1 MESWA
6 RRAITA
12 AAAGAILAGCSGP
25 SPQPT
30 ITVTVP
36 ASPEPVV
43 TSVDSSAATESVPVA
58 SEPAPTASVDP
69 AAPAEPVQFTMPNVV
84 GVNLQLAQDT
94 LQALGSYLMD
104 QTDAT
109 GLGRFQVDDSNWQVC
124 SQDPAPGA
132 VVPVET
138 VVTLAAVKL
147 SETCP
152 G

>member
-1 MESWA
+1 MKTCVRLA
-6 RRAITA
+6 VVVVTA
-12 AAAGAILAGCSGP
+12 GGILAGCSGL

-30 ITVTVP
+30 VTVTVP
-36 ASPEPVV
+36 AIPDPAVSTVDTPV
-43 TSVDSSAATESVPVA
+43 ATEPAPMV
-58 SEPAPTASVDP
+58 SEPAAVPSAES
-69 AAPAEPVQFTMPNVV
+69 AAPAEPVQFTMPDVV

-109 GLGRFQVDDSNWQVC
+109 GLGRLQIDDSNWQVC
-124 SQDPAPGA
+124 SQDPAPAA